1 MSRRRDV
8 SCISTRTSHYI
19 QRVRRLIWPSFFLLL
34 PLLPA
39 VPAYAAGEH
48 VICVDA
54 PAGATCDETRA
65 TIPLAISLANS
76 NATGTGRDRIW
87 DGPA

>member
-1 MSRRRDV
+1 
-8 SCISTRTSHYI
+8 
-19 QRVRRLIWPSFFLLL
+19 VRRLIWPSFFLLL